1 MKMINFDCHKCGQ
14 NIDAPESMAGLIV
27 ECPACNGVIRIP
39 KVSSG
44 DSTAPNVR
52 HDSAKLKSSTIRI
65 ELPAD
70 KVAAAERARKQ
81 KDVARRPE

>member
-1 MKMINFDCHKCGQ
+1 
-14 NIDAPESMAGLIV
+14 MAGLIV

-44 DSTAPNVR
+44 NSSANVR
-52 HDSAKLKSSTIRI
+52 QDSEKLKSSTIRI

-70 KVAAAERARKQ
+70 KSTSDRRKKSETQ
-81 KDVARRPE
+81 KLRGT